1 MSKIESFFRIV
12 TPKPDTVLQQDSQ
25 GIDGSYAS
33 FGNYTWYQRLV
44 QGSATRLTRYRE
56 YDIMDTDVEVARAL
70 DTIAEEMTGVNRKTK
85 LLFDLELQTEEGQQ
99 LDGTMVATLRIALRQ
114 WSRINDL
121 GIRLHKIARNTVKYG
136 DCFFRRHG
144 DDKKWEWVP
153 PQNILAAVVDAVDV
167 TKIVGYQI
175 RTDTRRPRSAG
186 GAGGPGPWG
195 PGHAVALGQEYNSEY
210 IASSDVIRFTLND
223 DMSEAAPFGDS
234 ILRSVYRSHK
244 QKELLEDAI
253 VIYRI
258 QRAPERRVF
267 YIDVGKMPPHRAKQY
282 LETFKNEIRQRKVPT
297 HQGGKDQID
306 SVYNPQAMV
315 EDFFFTVRPDG
326 RGSKVDTLPGGQS
339 LGELSDLDYF
349 QTKVYMGLRV
359 PVSWL
364 QASRNAKDVMFN
376 DGKVGLAYIEELRFA
391 LFVERL
397 QRHIEHVFDDE
408 FKRYL
413 RHVDVNID
421 PYSYIIRLPEPSNFG
436 KYRQV
441 ELDAQLLNAVGTA
454 DGLSF
459 LAKRF
464 ILSRIMQLSEDEVI
478 TNERL
483 LRQEKGIPYTGTD
496 DDLIKLY
503 GQSGEEV
510 GMGGG
515 LGGGGGIGGPMGA
528 PPGEG
533 GEEMA
538 GLEGGAPGGEAMGMG
553 GAGGSPPVAGATP
566 A

>member
-1 MSKIESFFRIV
+1 MAKIQSFFRIV

-33 FGNYTWYQRLV
+33 FGNYSWYQRLV

-70 DTIAEEMTGVNRKTK
+70 DTIAEEMTGVNRKTD
-85 LLFDLELQTEEGQQ
+85 LFFDIDLPTEEGQTI
-99 LDGTMVATLRIALRQ
+99 DNTTVMTLRIAIRH
-114 WSRINDL
+114 WSRINNL
-121 GIRLHKIARNTVKYG
+121 SIRLFKIARNVVKYG
-136 DCFFRRHG
+136 DCFFRKHG
-144 DDKKWEWVP
+144 EDKPWEWIP
-153 PQNILAAVVDAVDV
+153 PPNILAAVVDAIDV
-167 TKIVGYQI
+167 TKIVGFQI
-175 RTDTRRPRSAG
+175 RTDTRRPRSSG

-195 PGHAVALGQEYNSEY
+195 PGHSVALGQEYNSEY
-210 IASSDVIRFTLND
+210 VAATDIARFTLND
-223 DMSEAAPFGDS
+223 DMSESAPFGDS

-258 QRAPERRVF
+258 QRAPERRAF

-297 HQGGKDQID
+297 QSGGKEQID

-315 EDFFFTVRPDG
+315 EDFFFTSRPDG
-326 RGSKVDTLPGGQS
+326 RGSKVETLPGGQS

-364 QASRNAKDVMFN
+364 QASRNSKDVMFN

-397 QRHIEHVFDDE
+397 QRHIEIVFDEE

-421 PYSYIIRLPEPSNFG
+421 PMSYRLKLPEPSNFG

-441 ELDAQLLNAVGTA
+441 ELDAQLLNAVASA
-454 DGLSF
+454 DGVPF

-464 ILSRIMQLSEDEVI
+464 ILTRIMQLSEDEVI
-478 TNERL
+478 TNESM
-483 LRQEKGIPYTGTD
+483 LRKEKGIPYTGTD

-503 GQSGEEV
+503 GTTGDEV
-510 GMGGG
+510 GFGGG
-515 LGGGGGIGGPMGA
+515 GGDGGIGGPMGG
-528 PPGEG
+528 PPPAGDELGGGELGGETIGTGEG
-533 GEEMA
+533 PPPE
-538 GLEGGAPGGEAMGMG
+538 AP
-553 GAGGSPPVAGATP
+553 AGGTQ
-566 A
+566 